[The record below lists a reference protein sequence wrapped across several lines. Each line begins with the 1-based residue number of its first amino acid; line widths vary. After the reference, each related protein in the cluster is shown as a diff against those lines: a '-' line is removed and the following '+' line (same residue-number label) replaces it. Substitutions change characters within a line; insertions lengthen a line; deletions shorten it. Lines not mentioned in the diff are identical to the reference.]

1 MAAVLPTD
9 FDVSKVNFSNMRTL
23 DNGGKVVY
31 VSYQNGPLIFQTPEM
46 VAPFGVSKWDNDKG
60 GNKFTL
66 DLSFKGMDTR
76 DVLKKFYDNLEAMD
90 TKVLQGA
97 KENSKAWFKK
107 EQSETVLRE
116 LMTKII
122 REPKDPK
129 YPPTFKVTLP
139 KKEGSFDFEVYNQDK
154 QQVSLDSLELK
165 GARVTALIQC
175 LGIWI
180 AGAKFGV
187 SWKVVQ
193 MKAVPVKKLQ
203 GYSFKEVDDKVGDD
217 DVDEDEEVDA
227 QEVMEHAVVKS
238 DEEDE
243 DEVEESDDELDAKKP
258 APAPAPTKTVRKTV
272 AKK

>member
-1 MAAVLPTD
+1 MAAILPND
-9 FDVSKVNFSNMRTL
+9 FDVSKVNFSTMRTL

-31 VSYQNGPLIFQTPEM
+31 LSYLNGPLIFQTSEM
-46 VAPFGVSKWDNDKG
+46 ITPFGISKWDNDKG
-60 GNKFTL
+60 GNKYTL

-76 DVLKKFYDNLEAMD
+76 DVLKRFYNNLESVD
-90 TKVLQGA
+90 TCVLQGA
-97 KENSKAWFKK
+97 KTNSKTWFKK

-116 LMTKII
+116 LMTKVI
-122 REPKDPK
+122 REAKDPK

-139 KKEGSFDFEVYNQDK
+139 KKDGVFDFEVYNQDK
-154 QQVSLDSLELK
+154 QTVSLDSLELK

-193 MKAVPVKKLQ
+193 MKVIPVKKLQ
-203 GYSFKEVDDKVGDD
+203 GYSIRDVEDKVADD
-217 DVDEDEEVDA
+217 DVEEDEDDSVDA
-227 QEVMEHAVVKS
+227 NEVMEHAVGA
-238 DEEDE
+238 DE
-243 DEVEESDDELDAKKP
+243 DDVVESDDELEAK
-258 APAPAPTKTVRKTV
+258 APAPLAPAKSVRKTV